1 MKAVLRII
9 GKFFGTFFGLVVA
22 LFVGIGFL
30 LYLPFDYAKYKVSPY
45 YKTFRKKYK
54 LYSGM
59 SSHFDIYN
67 VVLKHRLPIEYIE
80 NPTNEGL
87 SYGWFVCDKTLL
99 IPSAVSWE
107 YQQESKEW
115 FYEEEHGE
123 QITLDRYITE
133 EMQEVNEALGRTVCE
148 DAVVLLLAS
157 YDQPKRNRLAKEDD
171 RILLSYDDLAQV
183 LTNFCNQNQGE
194 NHERNQ

>member
-30 LYLPFDYAKYKVSPY
+30 LYLPLDYVKYKMSPY
-45 YKTFRKKYK
+45 YKTFRKKYR
-54 LYSGM
+54 LYSGL

-67 VVLKHRLPIEYIE
+67 VVLEHQLPIEYIE
-80 NPTNEGL
+80 NPTYDRL

-107 YQQESKEW
+107 YRQETEEW
-115 FYEEEHGE
+115 FYEEENGE
-123 QITLDRYITE
+123 PISLDRYIAE

-148 DAVVLLLAS
+148 EGVVLFTAS
-157 YDQPKRNRLAKEDD
+157 YDQPKRNRMAKEDD
-171 RILLSYDDLAQV
+171 RILLYYDDLAQV
-183 LTNFCNQNQGE
+183 LTQFCNQKQGE
-194 NHERNQ
+194 NDERN

>member
-1 MKAVLRII
+1 MKGVLRTI
-9 GKFFGTFFGLVVA
+9 GKFFSTFFGLVVA

-30 LYLPFDYAKYKVSPY
+30 LYLPFDYVKYKVSPY

-67 VVLKHRLPIEYIE
+67 VVLEHQLPIEYIE
-80 NPTNEGL
+80 NPTCDRL

-107 YQQESKEW
+107 YRQETEEW

-123 QITLDRYITE
+123 PISLDRYIAE
-133 EMQEVNEALGRTVCE
+133 EIQEVNEVLGRTVCE
-148 DAVVLLLAS
+148 EGVVLFTAS

-171 RILLSYDDLAQV
+171 RILLYYDDLAQV
-183 LTNFCNQNQGE
+183 LTQFCNKKQGE
-194 NHERNQ
+194 SHERN